1 MINLKTAIKTNVIEI
16 IKNCYLITFYDNNLE
31 YWAMQSYKKL
41 ICIYCPTTKELLID
55 KNNFDCTLGEAIT
68 TGINISPLI
77 GCICMAASVV
87 ITVVVS
93 LFTQKPSKE
102 AIYNAFEK
110 PIENE
115 V

>member
-55 KNNFDCTLGEAIT
+55 KNNFDCTKKTALHSKYFIDNYT
-68 TGINISPLI
+68 CYDYQSKLDFIKLIINNDKISTYETERYK
-77 GCICMAASVV
+77 V
-87 ITVVVS
+87 
-93 LFTQKPSKE
+93 K
-102 AIYNAFEK
+102 
-110 PIENE
+110 
-115 V
+115 